1 MAKNNNSL
9 KRTVF
14 AVVSFLI
21 MIATI
26 IFGMVYLKNE
36 HYYLIS
42 TAIIIEAILPLI
54 IGFERK
60 GVSAREITVIAVFSA
75 IAIASRAAFY
85 MLPQVKPM
93 AAIVIISGVVLGY
106 DGGFLVGVLSAF
118 VSNFFFGQGP
128 WTPWQMAAM
137 GAIGLI
143 SGLIFHKRK
152 VKTLI
157 VSVIGGLLVLIVY
170 GAIVNLSM
178 LYLYQDNVT
187 LDMIINAYVSSVAY
201 DAIHAG
207 TTVVF
212 LLLLTNTFVDAID
225 RIDTKYGIFKN
236 REGN

>member
-1 MAKNNNSL
+1 MTKNNKTL
-9 KRTVF
+9 KRTLF
-14 AVVSFLI
+14 AVISFLI

-36 HYYLIS
+36 HYYIIS
-42 TAIIIEAILPLI
+42 AVVIIEAIIPLI

-60 GVSAREITVIAVFSA
+60 GVSAREITVIAVLSA
-75 IAIASRAAFY
+75 IAIASRTAFY

-143 SGLIFHKRK
+143 SGLIFHRRK
-152 VKTLI
+152 VKTLV
-157 VSVIGGLLVLIVY
+157 VSITGGLLVFIVY

-178 LYLYQDNVT
+178 IYLYQDNVT
-187 LDMIINAYVSSVAY
+187 LNMIITAYAGSLFY

-207 TTVVF
+207 STVVF
-212 LLLLTNTFVDAID
+212 LFLLTKAFVDAIN